1 MGSKQKK
8 VKLKQEALDLIQNG
22 VSQCITTVQFGV
34 VKSSVEK
41 IKTGK

>member
-1 MGSKQKK
+1 MWRR
-8 VKLKQEALDLIQNG
+8 KQEVQDLNENG

-34 VKSSVEK
+34 VKSTAEN